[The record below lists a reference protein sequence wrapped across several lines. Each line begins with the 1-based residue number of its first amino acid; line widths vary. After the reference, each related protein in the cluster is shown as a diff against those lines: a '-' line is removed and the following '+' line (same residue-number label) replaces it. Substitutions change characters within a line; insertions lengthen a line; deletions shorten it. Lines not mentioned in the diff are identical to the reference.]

1 MAWPHNPETWPGC
14 LDEAEEE
21 FRELVWAL
29 GESEPVHLL
38 VQDPAHAQHVHER
51 LSHPGKSA
59 RVELHTVATD
69 DAWIRDTGPTF
80 ALDTEG
86 QLVAIHWEFNAWGGK
101 YPPWDRDAAV
111 GAEIGNLAGAEIVKP
126 GLVVEGGALEI
137 DGQGTLL
144 ATESTLVDPARN
156 ALARDALEAH
166 LRDLLGVSR
175 IVWLPGAVA
184 GDDTDGHI
192 DQLARFVAPGRVV
205 CAVEPDRSDPNH
217 EPLAACLGRLR
228 ETNDADGRRLEI
240 VELPMP
246 TPLEADGTRL
256 PASYLNFYISNSS
269 VLVPIF
275 GVPADWTVMERLEPL
290 FPGRKVMGLQCRNLV
305 RGLGAIHC
313 LTQQQPATP

>member
-80 ALDTEG
+80 ALDAEG
-86 QLVAIHWEFNAWGGK
+86 QLVALHWEFNAWGGK

-111 GAEIGNLAGAEIVKP
+111 GAAIGSLAGARIVEP
-126 GLVVEGGALEI
+126 GLVAEGGAFEI
-137 DGQGTLL
+137 DGRGTLL

-156 ALARDALEAH
+156 TLPREELEAH
-166 LRDLLGVSR
+166 LRDLLGISR
-175 IVWLPGAVA
+175 IVWLPGAIA
-184 GDDTDGHI
+184 G
-192 DQLARFVAPGRVV
+192 
-205 CAVEPDRSDPNH
+205 
-217 EPLAACLGRLR
+217 
-228 ETNDADGRRLEI
+228 
-240 VELPMP
+240 
-246 TPLEADGTRL
+246 
-256 PASYLNFYISNSS
+256 S
-269 VLVPIF
+269 VL
-275 GVPADWTVMERLEPL
+275 ATVVGLA
-290 FPGRKVMGLQCRNLV
+290 MGLLLRS
-305 RGLGAIHC
+305 GAI
-313 LTQQQPATP
+313 LPPPSRG